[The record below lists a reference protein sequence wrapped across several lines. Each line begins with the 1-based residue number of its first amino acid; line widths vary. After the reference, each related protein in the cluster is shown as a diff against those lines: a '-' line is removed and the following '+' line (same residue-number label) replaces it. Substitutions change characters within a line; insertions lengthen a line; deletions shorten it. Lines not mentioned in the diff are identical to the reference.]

1 MLQDLRFALRL
12 IVKERWY
19 SAVAVLALALG
30 IGVNATVF
38 AVINAAL
45 FRPLPFADPDRL
57 YAMDWELRAGP
68 RSFLSYAEL
77 QDWRQQSRSFSDI
90 AGGWNTAANISG
102 DRSFPEQVRGAWV
115 TANTFGLLGHQPILG
130 RGFAPHDERR
140 GAERVAVLGHR
151 LWQNRYGGDRNAI
164 GQTIRVN
171 GEPAT
176 IVGVMHDMM
185 QFPNNAEL
193 WVAFNPTP
201 EQERRDAR
209 VLRAYGR
216 LRDGVSIEAA
226 RAEMNGIAERLV
238 TAYPATNKDL
248 VRIRLQSLKDGF
260 VAGPARVMFITLFG
274 AVGFLVLIA
283 CANVANLL
291 LSRSAHRAREMA
303 VRVAMG
309 ATRMRIVRQLLLESV
324 VLACLGGV
332 FGVLI
337 ALVGVPMIDAV
348 VQDPGKPYW
357 IIFKVDYAL
366 LAYVSVVCVFTG
378 ILFGLAPALHVTKG
392 NLNTVLNEGG
402 RGNAGGHRVRWLSGT
417 MVVVELTLTIVLL
430 VGAGLMMRS
439 FLSLHTLD
447 LGIET
452 DRLMSMRLQLPQ
464 NKYPSPEDR
473 RAFFDRLEPRLA
485 SIAGVEAIAATT
497 SVPPFMAGERSFDI
511 QGRGEQSA
519 DAAGASVHVVT
530 ISPQFFEVVRAPL
543 RRGRAFNNLDGLP
556 GYENVIVNERLAAQ
570 YFPGDDPI
578 GRRIRFKQRNSA
590 PGEPVET
597 WRTIVGISPSI
608 RHHETR
614 DMQSAAALYVPY
626 RQEPSAAPALL
637 VRSQLPP
644 ASVIDAVRKVVQS
657 VDPDQPVST
666 IRTLDDL
673 LDELRW
679 PFRVFGGIFAIVAF
693 VALTLSAVGLYA
705 VMAYS
710 VTQRTQEIGVRMAL
724 GADSG
729 QVSWMIL
736 KCGLVQLGIGL
747 TLGLAGALALSR
759 VMTRLL
765 IGVTPTDPMTFVS
778 ITLLLTLVAVAAC
791 LLPARRAT
799 RVDPLVALRA

>member
-45 FRPLPFADPDRL
+45 FRPLPFADAERL
-57 YAMDWELRAGP
+57 YAIDWELRSGP
-68 RSFLSYAEL
+68 RSFLSYTEL

-90 AGGWNTAANISG
+90 AGTSNSAVNISG
-102 DRSFPEQVRGAWV
+102 DRSFPEQVRGSWV
-115 TANTFGLLGHQPILG
+115 TANTFDLLGHRPILG

-140 GAERVAVLGHR
+140 GAERVVVLGYR
-151 LWQNRYGGDRNAI
+151 LWQARYGGDRNVL
-164 GQTIRVN
+164 GQMIRIN

-201 EQERRDAR
+201 EQEQRDAR

-216 LRDGVSIEAA
+216 LRDGVNVETT
-226 RAEMNGIAERLV
+226 RAEMNGIAERLAA
-238 TAYPATNKDL
+238 AYPATTKDFA
-248 VRIRLQSLKDGF
+248 RIRLQSLKDGF

-309 ATRMRIVRQLLLESV
+309 ATRLRIVRQLLLESV
-324 VLACLGGV
+324 ALAFLGGV

-337 ALVGVPMIDAV
+337 ALVGVPMIDAA

-366 LAYVSVVCVFTG
+366 LAYVSGVCLLTG
-378 ILFGLAPALHVTKG
+378 VLFGLAPALHVTKG
-392 NLNTVLNEGG
+392 NLNSVLNEGG
-402 RGNAGGHRVRWLSGT
+402 RGNAGGHRVRWLAGT

-430 VGAGLMMRS
+430 VGAGLMIRS

-464 NKYPSPEDR
+464 NKYPTPEDR
-473 RAFFDRLEPRLA
+473 RAFFDRLEPRVA

-511 QGRGEQSA
+511 EGRGQHA
-519 DAAGASVHVVT
+519 DGAGASAHVVA
-530 ISPQFFEVVRAPL
+530 ISPRFFDVVRAPM

-556 GYENVIVNERLAAQ
+556 GYENVIINERMAAQ
-570 YFPGDDPI
+570 FFSGENPI
-578 GRRIRFKQRNSA
+578 GRRIRFRRRDSSA
-590 PGEPVET
+590 GEPAEM

-614 DMQSAAALYVPY
+614 DMDSAAALYVPY

-710 VTQRTQEIGVRMAL
+710 VNQRTQEIGVRMAL

-729 QVSWMIL
+729 QVSWLIL
-736 KCGLVQLGIGL
+736 KRGLVQLGVGL
-747 TLGLAGALALSR
+747 ALGLAGAFALSR
-759 VMTRLL
+759 VMSRLL
-765 IGVTPTDPMTFVS
+765 IGVTPTDPVTFGT
-778 ITLLLTLVAVAAC
+778 ITLLLTVVALAAC
-791 LLPARRAT
+791 LFPARRAT
-799 RVDPLVALRA
+799 RVDPLVALRAD